1 MCLVYRPLTTR
12 CRRSNSLSVVF
23 LWCCTRTFGRREI
36 CTFIRRLLS
45 LIYDDIGCQLPLPWE
60 VERPPFVIEKPQRE
74 KKVAAAKV
82 VQGNLS
88 SVPGQVDKYKMH
100 LCCTLFSSFLTKEP
114 FVSSWGGY
122 WIKQSNVRAL
132 CLFSYFLHLDRC
144 SNEENSFL
152 IGSDAFLFGLASLL
166 MIPRHVFLIMAK

>member
-1 MCLVYRPLTTR
+1 MGFDRFFFSFVLVLECAASAFCQEPLKMCLVYRPLTTR

-23 LWCCTRTFGRREI
+23 LLCCTRTFGRREI

-114 FVSSWGGY
+114 FVSS
-122 WIKQSNVRAL
+122 
-132 CLFSYFLHLDRC
+132 
-144 SNEENSFL
+144 
-152 IGSDAFLFGLASLL
+152 
-166 MIPRHVFLIMAK
+166 